1 MIELTKMSGV
11 TFMLNPDLIESIE
24 ENPDTVI
31 TLVNGK
37 KFIVKERRQEVKN
50 LVISY
55 KRDIYV
61 N

>member
-1 MIELTKMSGV
+1 MIELTKLSGV
-11 TFMLNPDLIESIE
+11 SFMLNPDLIESIE